1 MKHYSIALRWRSLVA
16 LGAGLVAVVGMA
28 GPASAAPN
36 DQALTPGAVF
46 TQTNTAPNYVA
57 VFNRGADGKLVAA
70 GQVATGGN
78 GQPAGNPPFGLPF
91 ADSAGNVELAS
102 DGDSRSCLFVTNIAS
117 NTVSSFRVGSDGIEL
132 ADQRPTGG
140 SRPVSLTS
148 NRRGPLSLLL
158 YVLNA
163 DVSAASIQ
171 GYFVSVN
178 CALTPIAGSHQ
189 LTTAQAGLPAQIAF
203 NSRGTV
209 LAVSQ
214 RISAGGHGD
223 FNVFPVDGNGVAGA
237 AIASPSSGANPYGL
251 AWTKHDQLTVSN
263 ANVPG
268 AASSVSSYQLTE
280 SNTLVPVGPAEV
292 PSPGLACWNVI
303 TDNGKFLYI
312 TNPAGPFVPGG
323 TSITAYT
330 IGQDGSLASAGPGVN
345 VPAVPVAPGVSLP
358 LNAIDEAL
366 SVNSQ
371 YLYVL
376 ANQMIPFAGPLSTIN
391 QYSIDQRTGGLTFV
405 GAVEM
410 PRNSTSGLAAW

>member
-1 MKHYSIALRWRSLVA
+1 MKHHLNARRWRLLTA
-16 LGAGLVAVVGMA
+16 LGAGLVAAVGIA
-28 GPASAAPN
+28 GPASAAQN
-36 DQALTPGAVF
+36 DLRLTPGAVF
-46 TQTNTAPNYVA
+46 TQTNTVPNKVA
-57 VFNRGADGKLVAA
+57 VFQRGVDGKLVAA
-70 GQVATGGN
+70 GEVLTGGN
-78 GQPAGNPPFGLPF
+78 GQPAANPPFGLPF
-91 ADSAGNVELAS
+91 ADSAGNVALSS
-102 DGDSRSCLFVTNIAS
+102 DGDNKRCLFVTNIGS
-117 NTVSSFRVGSDGIEL
+117 NTVSSFRVGLDGIEL

-178 CALTPIAGSHQ
+178 CALTPIEGSHQ
-189 LTTAQAGLPAQIAF
+189 LTADQAGLPAQIAF

-209 LAVSQ
+209 LSVTQ
-214 RISAGGHGD
+214 RASAGGHGD
-223 FNVFPVDGNGVAGA
+223 LNVFPVDANGVAGA
-237 AIASPSSGANPYGL
+237 AIVSPSSGANPYGQ
-251 AWTKHDQLTVSN
+251 AWTKHDQLTISN

-268 AASSVSSYQLTE
+268 DASTVSSYQLTE
-280 SNTLVPVGPAEV
+280 SNTLVPVGPAEL

-303 TDNGKFLYI
+303 TDNGKFLYV

-330 IGQDGSLASAGPGVN
+330 IGRDGSLASAGPGVN
-345 VPAVPVAPGVSLP
+345 VPVIAGLGLP

-366 SVNSQ
+366 SGNSQ

-376 ANQMIPFAGPLSTIN
+376 ANQMIPVPGPLSTIN
-391 QYSIDQRTGGLTFV
+391 QYSIDQKTGGLTFI

-410 PRNSTSGLAAW
+410 PQNSTSGLAAW

>member
-1 MKHYSIALRWRSLVA
+1 MDLQSIMRRRRSLLA
-16 LGAGLVAVVGMA
+16 LGVVMVASVGAA
-28 GPASAAPN
+28 GPAQAARN
-36 DQALTPGAVF
+36 DQPLAPGAVF
-46 TQTNTAPNYVA
+46 TQTNTVPNKVA
-57 VFNRGADGKLVAA
+57 VFQRGADGKLVAA
-70 GQVATGGN
+70 GEVLTGGN

-102 DGDSRSCLFVTNIAS
+102 DGDSRRCLFVTNIGS
-117 NTVSSFRVGSDGIEL
+117 NSVSSFRVGPDGIEL
-132 ADQRPTGG
+132 ADVRPTGG

-163 DVSAASIQ
+163 DVSTASIQ

-178 CALTPIAGSHQ
+178 CALTPIPGSHQ
-189 LTTAQAGLPAQIAF
+189 PTTAQAGLPAQIAF
-203 NSRGTV
+203 NSGGTV

-237 AIASPSSGANPYGL
+237 AIASPSSGVNPYGL

-268 AASSVSSYQLTE
+268 VASTVSSYQLTD
-280 SNTLVPVGPAEV
+280 SNTLVPVGPAEL

-312 TNPAGPFVPGG
+312 TNPAGPFVGG

-330 IGQDGSLASAGPGVN
+330 IGRDGSLASAGPGVN
-345 VPAVPVAPGVSLP
+345 VGGTPFP

-366 SVNSQ
+366 STNSQ

-376 ANQMIPFAGPLSTIN
+376 ANQMIPVMGPLSTIN

-405 GAVEM
+405 GSIDM

>member
-1 MKHYSIALRWRSLVA
+1 MDLQLIARRRRSFLALGVGMVA
-16 LGAGLVAVVGMA
+16 LVGAA
-28 GPASAAPN
+28 GPAPAAP
-36 DQALTPGAVF
+36 DVQQLTPGAVF
-46 TQTNTAPNYVA
+46 TQTNTVPNRVA
-57 VFNRGADGKLVAA
+57 VFQRGADGKLVAA
-70 GQVATGGN
+70 GEVLTGGN
-78 GQPAGNPPFGLPF
+78 GQPVGNPPFGLPF

-102 DGDSRSCLFVTNIAS
+102 DGDSRRCLFVTNIGS
-117 NTVSSFRVGSDGIEL
+117 NTVSSFRVQHDGIEL
-132 ADQRPTGG
+132 AGVRPTGG

-158 YVLNA
+158 YVLNS
-163 DVSAASIQ
+163 DISAASIQ
-171 GYFVSVN
+171 GYFVSVD
-178 CALTPIAGSHQ
+178 CALTPIPGSHQ
-189 LTTAQAGLPAQIAF
+189 PTTAQDGLPAQIAF

-209 LAVSQ
+209 LSVTQ

-237 AIASPSSGANPYGL
+237 AIASPSSGANPYGQ

-263 ANVPG
+263 VPG
-268 AASSVSSYQLTE
+268 DASSVSSYQLTE
-280 SNTLVPVGPAEV
+280 NNKLVPVGPAEL

-330 IGQDGSLASAGPGVN
+330 IGRDGSLASAGPGVN
-345 VPAVPVAPGVSLP
+345 VPVIAGLGLP

-366 SVNSQ
+366 SGDSQ

-376 ANQMIPFAGPLSTIN
+376 ANQMIPLPGGPLSTIN
-391 QYSIDQRTGGLTFV
+391 QYSIDQKTGGLTFI

-410 PRNSTSGLAAW
+410 PRNTTSGLAAW

>member
-1 MKHYSIALRWRSLVA
+1 MDLQSIMRRRRSLLA
-16 LGAGLVAVVGMA
+16 LGVVMVASVGAA
-28 GPASAAPN
+28 GPAQAARN
-36 DQALTPGAVF
+36 DQPLAPGAVF
-46 TQTNTAPNYVA
+46 TQTNTVPNKVA
-57 VFNRGADGKLVAA
+57 VFQRGADGKLVAA
-70 GQVATGGN
+70 GEVLTGGN

-102 DGDSRSCLFVTNIAS
+102 DGDSRRCLFVTNIGS
-117 NTVSSFRVGSDGIEL
+117 NSVSSFRVGPDGIEL
-132 ADQRPTGG
+132 ADVRPTGG

-163 DVSAASIQ
+163 DVSTASIQ

-178 CALTPIAGSHQ
+178 CALTPIPGSHQ
-189 LTTAQAGLPAQIAF
+189 PTTAQAGLPAQIAF

-237 AIASPSSGANPYGL
+237 AIASPSSGVNPYGL

-268 AASSVSSYQLTE
+268 VASTVSSYQLTD
-280 SNTLVPVGPAEV
+280 SNTLVPVGPAEL

-312 TNPAGPFVPGG
+312 TNPAGPFVGG

-330 IGQDGSLASAGPGVN
+330 IGRDGSLASAGPGVN
-345 VPAVPVAPGVSLP
+345 VGGTPFP

-366 SVNSQ
+366 STNSQ

-376 ANQMIPFAGPLSTIN
+376 ANQMIPVMGPLSTIN
-391 QYSIDQRTGGLTFV
+391 QYSIDQSTGGLTFI
-405 GAVEM
+405 GSIDM

>member
-1 MKHYSIALRWRSLVA
+1 MKHYSIALRRRSLVA
-16 LGAGLVAVVGMA
+16 LGVGFVAVVGMA
-28 GPASAAPN
+28 GPAAAAPN
-36 DQALTPGAVF
+36 DQRLAPGAVF
-46 TQTNTAPNYVA
+46 TQTNTVPNFVA
-57 VFNRGADGKLVAA
+57 VFQRGADGKLVAA

-102 DGDSRSCLFVTNIAS
+102 DGDSRRCLFVTNIGS
-117 NTVSSFRVGSDGIEL
+117 STVSSFRVQPDGIEL
-132 ADQRPTGG
+132 ADWAPTGG

-158 YVLNA
+158 YVLNS

-178 CALTPIAGSHQ
+178 CALTPIPGSH
-189 LTTAQAGLPAQIAF
+189 LPTTDQAGLPAQIAF

-209 LAVSQ
+209 LSVTQ
-214 RISAGGHGD
+214 RASAGGHGD
-223 FNVFPVDGNGVAGA
+223 LNVFPVDANGVAGA
-237 AIASPSSGANPYGL
+237 AIVSHSSGANPYGQ

-268 AASSVSSYQLTE
+268 VASTVSSYQLTE
-280 SNTLVPVGPAEV
+280 NNTLVRIGPAEL

-323 TSITAYT
+323 TSITTYT
-330 IGQDGSLASAGPGVN
+330 IGRDGSLASAGPGVN
-345 VPAVPVAPGVSLP
+345 VPVIAGLGLP

-366 SVNSQ
+366 SANSQ

-391 QYSIDQRTGGLTFV
+391 QYSIDQRTGGLTFI

>member
-1 MKHYSIALRWRSLVA
+1 MKHHLIVRRWRSLTA
-16 LGAGLVAVVGMA
+16 LGAGLVAAVGMA
-28 GPASAAPN
+28 GPAAAAPN
-36 DQALTPGAVF
+36 EQQLTPGAVF
-46 TQTNTAPNYVA
+46 TQTNTVPNRVA
-57 VFNRGADGKLVAA
+57 VFARGADGKLVAA
-70 GQVATGGN
+70 GEVPTGGN

-102 DGDSRSCLFVTNIAS
+102 DGDSRRCLFVTNIGS
-117 NTVSSFRVGSDGIEL
+117 NTVSSFRVGTDGIEL

-158 YVLNA
+158 YVLNS

-178 CALTPIAGSHQ
+178 CALTPIPGSHQ
-189 LTTAQAGLPAQIAF
+189 PTTDQAGLPAEIAF

-209 LAVSQ
+209 LSVTQ
-214 RISAGGHGD
+214 RTSAGGHGD
-223 FNVFPVDGNGVAGA
+223 LNIFPVDGNGVAGA
-237 AIASPSSGANPYGL
+237 AIASPSSGANPYGQ

-263 ANVPG
+263 AVVPG
-268 AASSVSSYQLTE
+268 AASSVSSYQLTD

-303 TDNGKFLYI
+303 TDNGKFLYV

-330 IGQDGSLASAGPGVN
+330 IGRDGALASAGPGLN
-345 VPAVPVAPGVSLP
+345 VPVIAGLGLP

-366 SVNSQ
+366 STNSQ

-376 ANQMIPFAGPLSTIN
+376 ANQMLPFAGPLSTIN
-391 QYSIDQRTGGLTFV
+391 QYSIDQRTGGLTFI

-410 PRNSTSGLAAW
+410 PRNTSSGLAAW